1 MKTNHASDVKT
12 QLSIQNWTEIIKDRN
27 ATNLPIDEYCKL
39 HDLSRN
45 SYYYWLRKIREL
57 SLVQNDESQN
67 SNPIVEI
74 KADKMLPT
82 ISEVRQNN
90 QVITLTVNGITLS
103 NAHFMRIFSRFCG
116 IIKVWKMV
124 FLL

>member
-39 HDLSRN
+39 HGLSRN

-90 QVITLTVNGITLS
+90 QVITLTVNGITLAVTPDIS
-103 NAHFMRIFSRFCG
+103 SE
-116 IIKVWKMV
+116 
-124 FLL
+124 FLRRTLEVIRLA